1 MSDEEKYRDYL
12 KRAVAEARGLQ
23 RRLREVEDKAREPIA
38 IVGMACRFPGG
49 VETPEDLWHMV
60 SEGVDAIS
68 GFPADR
74 GWDVDV
80 LYRSDAQESG
90 ASTTLEGGFLQG
102 AGDFDGD
109 FFGIS
114 PREAIATDPQQR
126 LLLETSWEAL
136 ERSRIDPR
144 SLRGSATGVFY
155 GGTGGD
161 FAGLLAA
168 SPQALDGYMLTGT
181 SSSVLSGRVAYLL
194 GLEGPAV
201 TVDTACSSSLVS
213 VHLAVQALRKDEISL
228 ALAGGVSVLATP
240 GAFPEFSRQ
249 GGLASDGRC
258 KAFAASADGT
268 GWGEGVGV
276 LVLERLSDALRAGRR
291 VLAVVR
297 ESGIN
302 QDGASNGLTAPSGP
316 AQRRLILRT
325 LDSAGLA
332 TDDVDLVEAHGTGTK
347 LGDPIEARALLAT
360 YGQDRPEG
368 RPLWLGSVK
377 SNIGHTQYAAGVS
390 GVIKTVMALR
400 HGVMPKTLHVDEPT
414 PHVDWSAGAVELLT
428 ENRPWPR
435 TGRPRRAA
443 VSSFG
448 VSGTNAHII
457 LEQAP
462 EEEPAPEGAAE
473 APAPAGSVPWVLS
486 GRGEAALRAQAARL
500 LDRLAPDPGVSPLD
514 VGVSLVGTRSAF
526 EQRAVVLGADR
537 EELLAGVR
545 AVAEGAQASGVVTG
559 RAADCGV
566 VFLFP
571 GQGSQWVGMG
581 RELWESSPVFRAR
594 MEECAQA
601 LAPFVDWSLKD
612 VVFRDAED
620 PLWARVDVVQPVL
633 WAVMVSLAAVWRSFG
648 VEPAAVVGHS
658 QGEVAAACV
667 AGGLS
672 LEDGAR
678 VVAVRSRLVREKL
691 SGRGGMGSVAL
702 PVAEVEERLARFEG
716 RIGVAAVN
724 GPASVVVSGEVE
736 ALDALLAECEEAGV
750 RARRIAVDYAS
761 HSAQVDAL
769 NEDLLAELAEL
780 KPRSSSVAFHSTV
793 TGGQLDT
800 AGLDAGYWLRNMR
813 ETVAFEG
820 AVRATI
826 DEGHRILLEISPHP
840 VVVMAVQEIIDDAGV
855 AAHVSGSVRRDDG
868 GAGRLLASFA
878 EAYVAGAPVDW
889 AKAFEGTGARPVDLP
904 TYAFQRQRYWLRPPA
919 SGSGDVTAAGLS
931 SPGHPLLGAAVEP
944 AESDSLVLTGRLS
957 LRDHP
962 WLADHRVMGTIPLPG
977 TAFVELAVA
986 AGDLVECPHVEEL
999 TMQAPLALPETGSVD
1014 LQLTV
1019 GAPDESGRREIGF
1032 FARADDGISAGSW
1045 IRHATGALAP
1055 AAPGPEDAPAAWP
1068 PHGAERID
1076 VSELYEQLEDGPF
1089 AYGPAFHGLR
1099 AAWSRGREVF
1109 AEVRLPQELHE
1120 AAGDYLLHP
1129 ALLDA
1134 ALHAVGLGEL
1144 LDTGGGPLRP
1154 FAWNAVSVHATGA
1167 TTLHV
1172 TLSPAGENAVAL
1184 HAVDGTGAPV
1194 VTVGSLLLR
1203 PVDVTDPGA
1212 GRPATHPSLF
1222 SMEWTPVPL
1231 PAPDAAPWAV
1241 LGADLAGEPLGAGP
1255 GSGAEHHADLAAL
1268 AASLD
1273 AGGPVPAFVVL
1284 DLTAGDPDGRGH
1296 AVLARERAG
1305 AVLAAA
1311 RAWVS
1316 EDLDERLATVPLV
1329 VATAHAVGTSPE
1341 DPVTGLGSA
1350 ALWGLVRSIQSENPG
1365 RFVLLDLDGAPES
1378 VRAVPGAVAA
1388 REAEIALRRG
1398 AGLVPRLART
1408 PVAETPGDVP
1418 GTGLDALDPAG
1429 TVLVTGATGGLGA
1442 LVATRL
1448 AERHGVR
1455 HLLLL
1460 SRRGPDADGAD
1471 ELLARLGELGA
1482 TATLV
1487 ACDAADREALAAV
1500 LGRIPAEHPLTA
1512 VVHCA
1517 GTAENALLAALTPEL
1532 IDRVFRPKVDAAV
1545 HLHELTAGLDL
1556 SAFVLFSSIAGTLGG
1571 TGQGNYA
1578 AANTFL
1584 DALARHRR
1592 GRGLAATSLAWGLWE
1607 AERGM
1612 GGGLTEATSAGT
1624 PMRGVSALPSEE
1636 GLELFG
1642 LGWHSAEPVLFPARL
1657 NGAALR
1663 AQAAAG
1669 SLPPVLR
1676 GLFRVP
1682 SRRSA
1687 QAGSQDAGS
1696 RLRRR
1701 LAEMT
1706 PAERQETLHALVR
1719 ERIAEVLGHGSPD
1732 GIETD
1737 RPFRDLGFTSLTAV
1751 ELRNQL
1757 NAATGLRLPVSLVF
1771 DYPTLG
1777 ALVALLVGR
1786 LCPDDAA
1793 EGAGTPEGD
1802 REAAVRRTLMS
1813 IPLDRLREH
1822 GLLDTLLALAGD
1834 GPEAK
1839 PKPSD
1844 RSEEIK
1850 SMDVAA
1856 LLEMAR
1862 NTSTTTQ

>member
-1 MSDEEKYRDYL
+1 MSDEEKFRDYL

-49 VETPEDLWHMV
+49 VETPEDLWRMV
-60 SEGVDAIS
+60 SEGVDGVS
-68 GFPADR
+68 GFPDDR
-74 GWDVDV
+74 GWDVDR

-136 ERSRIDPR
+136 ERSRVDPR
-144 SLRGSATGVFY
+144 SLRGSATGVFF

-213 VHLAVQALRKDEISL
+213 MHLAVQALRKDEISL

-249 GGLASDGRC
+249 GGLASNGRC

-276 LVLERLSDALRAGRR
+276 LVLERLSDALRAGRE

-297 ESGIN
+297 ESGVN

-325 LDSAGLA
+325 LDGAGLA
-332 TDDVDLVEAHGTGTK
+332 TADVDLVEAHGTGTK

-360 YGQDRPEG
+360 YGQDRPDD

-400 HGVMPKTLHVDEPT
+400 HAVMPKTLHVDEPT

-428 ENRPWPR
+428 ANRPWPD

-448 VSGTNAHII
+448 VSGTNAHVI

-462 EEEPAPEGAAE
+462 DEEPAPESGVE
-473 APAPAGSVPWVLS
+473 RPAPGGSVPWVLS
-486 GRGEAALRAQAARL
+486 GRSEAALRAQASRL
-500 LDRLAPDPGVSPLD
+500 LDRLAADSGVSPLD

-526 EQRAVVLGADR
+526 EQRAVVLGAGR

-545 AVAEGAQASGVVTG
+545 ALAGGGHVSGVVSG
-559 RAADCGV
+559 RAVDSGV
-566 VFLFP
+566 VFVFP

-581 RELWESSPVFRAR
+581 RELWDASPVFAESMVACER
-594 MEECAQA
+594 A
-601 LAPFVDWSLKD
+601 LAPFVDWSLRD

-620 PLWARVDVVQPVL
+620 ALWQRVDVVQPVL

-691 SGRGGMGSVAL
+691 SGRGGMGSVSL
-702 PVAEVEERLARFEG
+702 PVEAVEERLARFEG
-716 RIGVAAVN
+716 RVGVAAVN
-724 GPASVVVSGEVE
+724 GPSSVVVSGEVE

-769 NEDLLAELAEL
+769 NDELLAELAEIR
-780 KPRSSSVAFHSTV
+780 PQSSSVAFHSTV
-793 TGGQLDT
+793 TGEQVDT
-800 AGLDAGYWLRNMR
+800 AGLDAAYWLRNMR
-813 ETVAFEG
+813 ETVAFEA

-840 VVVMAVQEIIDDAGV
+840 VVAMAVQEIIDGAGA

-868 GAGRLLASFA
+868 GIGRLLASFA

-889 AKAFEGTGARPVDLP
+889 TRVFDGTGARPVDLP

-919 SGSGDVTAAGLS
+919 PGSGDVTAAGLR

-962 WLADHRVMGTIPLPG
+962 WLADHRVMGAIPLPG

-986 AGDLVECPHVEEL
+986 AGDLAECPHVEEL
-999 TMQAPLALPETGSVD
+999 TMQAPLPLPESGTLD

-1019 GAPDESGRREIGF
+1019 GAPDEGGRREIGF
-1032 FARADDGISAGSW
+1032 FARTDDGISAGSW
-1045 IRHATGALAP
+1045 TRHATGVLGP
-1055 AAPGPEDAPAAWP
+1055 AGPGPGPEGAGAAWP
-1068 PHGAERID
+1068 PRGAERID
-1076 VSELYEQLEDGPF
+1076 VSGLYEQPEDSPF

-1109 AEVRLPQELHE
+1109 ADIRLPQELHE
-1120 AAGDYLLHP
+1120 EAGDYLLHP

-1134 ALHAVGLGEL
+1134 ALHAVGLGGL
-1144 LDTGGGPLRP
+1144 LDTGGLPLRP
-1154 FAWNAVSVHATGA
+1154 FAWNAVSLHATGA
-1167 TTLHV
+1167 TALRV

-1203 PVDVTDPGA
+1203 PVDLTGPQA
-1212 GRPATHPSLF
+1212 GPAPVHSSLLA
-1222 SMEWTPVPL
+1222 MTWTPVESP
-1231 PAPDAAPWAV
+1231 PVEPAPWAV
-1241 LGADLAGEPLGAGP
+1241 VGAAPSWAGP
-1255 GSGAEHHADLAAL
+1255 DGGAVHHPDLAAL
-1268 AASLD
+1268 TASVT
-1273 AGGPVPAFVVL
+1273 AGRPVPAFVVL
-1284 DLTAGDPDGRGH
+1284 ALPADDGPAGAELP
-1296 AVLARERAG
+1296 AVTRERTG
-1305 AVLAAA
+1305 LVLDAA

-1329 VATAHAVGTSPE
+1329 VATTDAVHTSE
-1341 DPVTGLGSA
+1341 RDRVSGLGSA
-1350 ALWGLVRSIQSENPG
+1350 PLWGLMRSVQSENPG
-1365 RFVLLDLDGAPES
+1365 RFVLLDTDGSAES
-1378 VRAVPGAVAA
+1378 GQTVPAAVASG
-1388 REAEIALRRG
+1388 EAELALRG
-1398 AGLVPRLART
+1398 GVVLVPRLNRLPAADV
-1408 PVAETPGDVP
+1408 PDAVP
-1418 GTGLDALDPAG
+1418 GTELDALDPAG

-1442 LVATRL
+1442 LVAARL
-1448 AERHGVR
+1448 AEQHGVR
-1455 HLLLL
+1455 HLVLL
-1460 SRRGPDADGAD
+1460 SRRGPDADGAG
-1471 ELLARLGELGA
+1471 ELVARLEESGA
-1482 TATLV
+1482 TVTLV
-1487 ACDAADREALAAV
+1487 ACDVADRAALADV
-1500 LGRIPAEHPLTA
+1500 VDQIPAEHPLGA

-1517 GTAENALLAALTPEL
+1517 GTAENALLASLGPEL
-1532 IDRVFRPKVDAAV
+1532 VDRVFRAKVDAAV
-1545 HLHELTAGLDL
+1545 HLHELTAHLDL

-1584 DALARHRR
+1584 DALAQHRR
-1592 GRGLAATSLAWGLWE
+1592 GHGLAATSLGWGLWA

-1612 GGGLTEATSAGT
+1612 GGGLAEAASAGT
-1624 PMRGVSALPSEE
+1624 PMRGVSALPTEE
-1636 GLELFG
+1636 GLALFD
-1642 LGWHSAEPVLFPARL
+1642 LGWRCAEPVVFPARL

-1663 AQAAAG
+1663 AQASAG

-1676 GLFRVP
+1676 GLFRIP
-1682 SRRSA
+1682 ARRSA
-1687 QAGSQDAGS
+1687 QAGSQDAGT
-1696 RLRRR
+1696 RLRRQ

-1706 PAERQETLHALVR
+1706 PAERQETLLGLVR
-1719 ERIAEVLGHGSPD
+1719 ERIAEVLGHASPD
-1732 GIETD
+1732 GVGTD

-1751 ELRNQL
+1751 ELRNRL
-1757 NAATGLRLPVSLVF
+1757 NAVTGLRLPVSLVF
-1771 DYPTLG
+1771 DYPTPG
-1777 ALVALLVGR
+1777 ELVALLAKR
-1786 LCPDDAA
+1786 LCPDGA
-1793 EGAGTPEGD
+1793 EGFATPEDD
-1802 REAAVRRTLMS
+1802 RDAAVRRALMS
-1813 IPLDRLREH
+1813 IPPARLREH

-1834 GPEAK
+1834 GPEGPPQPA
-1839 PKPSD
+1839 D

-1856 LLEMAR
+1856 LLAMAK
-1862 NTSTTTQ
+1862 STTTQ

>member
-1 MSDEEKYRDYL
+1 MSDEEKFRDYL

-49 VETPEDLWHMV
+49 VETPEDLWRMV
-60 SEGVDAIS
+60 SEGVDGVS
-68 GFPADR
+68 GFPDDR
-74 GWDVDV
+74 GWDVDR

-136 ERSRIDPR
+136 ERSRVDPR
-144 SLRGSATGVFY
+144 SLRGSATGVFF

-213 VHLAVQALRKDEISL
+213 MHLAVQALRKDEISL

-249 GGLASDGRC
+249 GGLASNGRC

-276 LVLERLSDALRAGRR
+276 LVMERLSDALRAGRK

-297 ESGIN
+297 ESGVN

-325 LDSAGLA
+325 LDGAGLA
-332 TDDVDLVEAHGTGTK
+332 TADVDLVEAHGTGTK

-360 YGQDRPEG
+360 YGQDRPDD

-377 SNIGHTQYAAGVS
+377 SNIGHTQYAAGIS

-400 HGVMPKTLHVDEPT
+400 HAVMPKTLHVDEPT

-428 ENRPWPR
+428 ANRPWPD

-448 VSGTNAHII
+448 VSGTNAHVI

-462 EEEPAPEGAAE
+462 EEEPAPESAVE
-473 APAPAGSVPWVLS
+473 RPAPGGSVPWVLS
-486 GRGEAALRAQAARL
+486 GRNEAALRAQASRL
-500 LDRLAPDPGVSPLD
+500 LDRLAADSGVSPLD

-526 EQRAVVLGADR
+526 EQRAVVLGAGR

-545 AVAEGAQASGVVTG
+545 ALAGGGHVSGVVTG
-559 RAADCGV
+559 RAVDSGV
-566 VFLFP
+566 VFVFP

-581 RELWESSPVFRAR
+581 RELWDASPVFAESMVACER
-594 MEECAQA
+594 A
-601 LAPFVDWSLKD
+601 LAPFVDWSLRD

-620 PLWARVDVVQPVL
+620 PLWQRVDVVQPVL

-691 SGRGGMGSVAL
+691 SGRGGMGSVSL
-702 PVAEVEERLARFEG
+702 PVEAVEERLVRFGG
-716 RIGVAAVN
+716 RVGVAAVN
-724 GPASVVVSGEVE
+724 GPSSVVVSGEVE

-769 NEDLLAELAEL
+769 NDELLAELAHIE
-780 KPRSSSVAFHSTV
+780 PQSSSVAFHSTV
-793 TGGQLDT
+793 TGEQLDT
-800 AGLDAGYWLRNMR
+800 AGLDAAYWLRNMR
-813 ETVAFEG
+813 ETVAFEA

-840 VVVMAVQEIIDDAGV
+840 VVTMAVQEIIDGAGV

-868 GAGRLLASFA
+868 GLGRLLASFA

-889 AKAFEGTGARPVDLP
+889 TRTFDGTGAQPVDLP

-919 SGSGDVTAAGLS
+919 SGSGDVTAAGLR

-944 AESDSLVLTGRLS
+944 AESDSLVLTGRLA

-962 WLADHRVMGTIPLPG
+962 WLADHRVMGAIPLPG

-999 TMQAPLALPETGSVD
+999 TMQAPLPLPESGTLD

-1019 GAPDESGRREIGF
+1019 GAPDEGGRREIGF
-1032 FARADDGISAGSW
+1032 FARTDDGISAGSW
-1045 IRHATGALAP
+1045 TRHATGVLGP
-1055 AAPGPEDAPAAWP
+1055 AGPGPGPGPEETGAAWP
-1068 PHGAERID
+1068 PRGAERID
-1076 VSELYEQLEDGPF
+1076 VSGLYEQPEDSPF

-1109 AEVRLPQELHE
+1109 ADIRLPQELHE
-1120 AAGDYLLHP
+1120 EAGDYLLHP

-1134 ALHAVGLGEL
+1134 ALHAVGLGDL
-1144 LDTGGGPLRP
+1144 LDTGGLPLRP
-1154 FAWNAVSVHATGA
+1154 FAWNAVSLHATGA
-1167 TTLHV
+1167 TTLRV

-1203 PVDVTDPGA
+1203 PVDLTGPQA
-1212 GRPATHPSLF
+1212 GPSPVHSSLLA
-1222 SMEWTPVPL
+1222 MTWTPVPL
-1231 PAPDAAPWAV
+1231 PSVEPASWAVVGAAPSW
-1241 LGADLAGEPLGAGP
+1241 AGP
-1255 GSGAEHHADLAAL
+1255 DGGAVHHPDLAAL
-1268 AASLD
+1268 TASVT

-1284 DLTAGDPDGRGH
+1284 ALPADDGAAGGELP
-1296 AVLARERAG
+1296 AVTRERTG
-1305 AVLAAA
+1305 LVLDAA

-1316 EDLDERLATVPLV
+1316 EDLDERLAAIPLV
-1329 VATAHAVGTSPE
+1329 VATTDAVHTSE
-1341 DPVTGLGSA
+1341 RDRVSGLGSA
-1350 ALWGLVRSIQSENPG
+1350 PLWGLMRSVQSENPG
-1365 RFVLLDLDGAPES
+1365 RFVLLDTDGSAES
-1378 VRAVPGAVAA
+1378 GQTVPAAVASG
-1388 REAEIALRRG
+1388 EAEFALRG
-1398 AGLVPRLART
+1398 GEALVPRLIRLPAADVPDT
-1408 PVAETPGDVP
+1408 VP
-1418 GTGLDALDPAG
+1418 GTELDALDPG
-1429 TVLVTGATGGLGA
+1429 RTVVVTGATGGLGA
-1442 LVATRL
+1442 LVTARL
-1448 AERHGVR
+1448 AEQHGVR
-1455 HLLLL
+1455 HLVLL
-1460 SRRGPDADGAD
+1460 SRRGPDADGAG
-1471 ELLARLGELGA
+1471 ELVARLEESGA
-1482 TATLV
+1482 TVTLV
-1487 ACDAADREALAAV
+1487 ACDVADRAALAAV
-1500 LGRIPAEHPLTA
+1500 LDRIPAEHPLGA

-1517 GTAENALLAALTPEL
+1517 GTAENALLASLGPEL
-1532 IDRVFRPKVDAAV
+1532 VDRVFRAKVDAAV
-1545 HLHELTAGLDL
+1545 HLHELTAHLDL

-1584 DALARHRR
+1584 DALAQHRR
-1592 GRGLAATSLAWGLWE
+1592 GRGLAATSLGWGLWA

-1612 GGGLTEATSAGT
+1612 GGGLAEAASAGT
-1624 PMRGVSALPSEE
+1624 PMRGVSALPTEE
-1636 GLELFG
+1636 GLALFD
-1642 LGWHSAEPVLFPARL
+1642 LGWRCAEPVVFPARL

-1663 AQAAAG
+1663 AQASAG

-1676 GLFRVP
+1676 GLFRIP
-1682 SRRSA
+1682 ARRSA
-1687 QAGSQDAGS
+1687 QAGSQDAGT

-1706 PAERQETLHALVR
+1706 PAERQETLLGLVR
-1719 ERIAEVLGHGSPD
+1719 ERIAEVLGHASPE
-1732 GIETD
+1732 GVGTD

-1751 ELRNQL
+1751 ELRNRL
-1757 NAATGLRLPVSLVF
+1757 NAVTGLRLPVSLVF

-1777 ALVALLVGR
+1777 ELVALLAKR
-1786 LCPDDAA
+1786 LCPDGA
-1793 EGAGTPEGD
+1793 EGAATPEDD
-1802 REAAVRRTLMS
+1802 REAAVRRALLS
-1813 IPLDRLREH
+1813 IPPARLREH

-1834 GPEAK
+1834 GPEGPPQPA
-1839 PKPSD
+1839 D

-1856 LLEMAR
+1856 LLAMAK
-1862 NTSTTTQ
+1862 STTTQ